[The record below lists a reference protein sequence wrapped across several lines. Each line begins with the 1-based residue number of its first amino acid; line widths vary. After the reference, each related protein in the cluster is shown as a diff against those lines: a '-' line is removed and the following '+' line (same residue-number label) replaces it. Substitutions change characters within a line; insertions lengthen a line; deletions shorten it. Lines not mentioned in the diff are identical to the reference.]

1 MASRAGRGEG
11 LTSLRSGSIEGGS
24 LVGRPQ
30 YCLTDTDSSQ
40 SAAFVAAF
48 IHFTYAGPCSC
59 PLACP
64 HRTAIRGQHVSLQV
78 ASGDAP
84 SPTVDVRDLV
94 ARAATGED
102 AAWSVL
108 FDTHYSKLYRF
119 FRSRVATHQRAEDL
133 ASDVFLEAFRSI
145 GNFQWQG
152 APFEAWLYGIARRV
166 LASYYRARH
175 PIEMQPTEHVRDEYV
190 AVEIRD
196 ILDRIHPDYRM
207 ALELRFIVGLSGAE
221 AAAAMGRGH
230 GAFRSLLL
238 RAVRAFR
245 TESAHGSD
253 ASALHAII
261 EPEADGSRGQR

>member
-1 MASRAGRGEG
+1 MPPSRRG
-11 LTSLRSGSIEGGS
+11 GG
-24 LVGRPQ
+24 Q
-30 YCLTDTDSSQ
+30 Q
-40 SAAFVAAF
+40 
-48 IHFTYAGPCSC
+48 
-59 PLACP
+59 
-64 HRTAIRGQHVSLQV
+64 VSLQV
-78 ASGDAP
+78 TSGDLP
-84 SPTVDVRDLV
+84 SPPPDARELIT
-94 ARAATGED
+94 RAASGED
-102 AAWSVL
+102 AAWSEL
-108 FDTHYSKLYRF
+108 FDAHYPKLYRF

-145 GNFQWQG
+145 GNFSWQG

-175 PIEMQPTEHVRDEYV
+175 PVEMQPAEHVRDEYV

-196 ILDRIHPDYRM
+196 ILERIHPDYRT

-245 TESAHGSD
+245 AESSHGAETEPVQKTHEEIQVGN
-253 ASALHAII
+253 
-261 EPEADGSRGQR
+261 RRRR